1 MKVRRKTLG
10 LDGTGWADIINVK
23 LGDPY
28 YVDMVIRQ
36 QGYFRGYHIRGG
48 NWISILLDGTVPFD
62 EICKM
67 IDESFIVTAS
77 ELPENEEVLMV
88 MDLGYAAEGIGPL
101 PKHTDRKPLEQTV
114 SFM

>member
-1 MKVRRKTLG
+1 
-10 LDGTGWADIINVK
+10 
-23 LGDPY
+23 
-28 YVDMVIRQ
+28 
-36 QGYFRGYHIRGG
+36 
-48 NWISILLDGTVPFD
+48 
-62 EICKM
+62 M